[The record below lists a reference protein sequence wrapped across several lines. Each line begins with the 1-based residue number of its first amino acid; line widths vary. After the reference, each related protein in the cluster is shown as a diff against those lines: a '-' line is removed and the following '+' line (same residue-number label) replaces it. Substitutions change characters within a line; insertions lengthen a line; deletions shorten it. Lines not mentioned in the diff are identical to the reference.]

1 LRKLSATPWGIGFS
15 LWVWLGLPA
24 GAAPPAF
31 CSSPPVAF
39 PSAPEAVWSP
49 LQHPLAAAQATG
61 SPSQGEKPSLRN
73 VEGPE
78 NADDDPQQIERFRD
92 LIAKKSFQDVE
103 PQLLSYLAAHPRSWK
118 AYYCLGYVQ
127 LRQRRVGDSI
137 KSLSKSLQLNP
148 NNAEAHKILARD
160 LVIIGRYDYA
170 LREFQ
175 AALRLDPTSA
185 EVHYNCGRIYTFLD
199 EFGKARAELEKAIR
213 LDAKYMEAY
222 NALGFAVEALGDDA
236 GALENY
242 LTAIRL
248 NEERHAK
255 FDAAYVNLSAYYR
268 RRGKLDLAMEYAHR
282 ALALNPQS
290 DLAYFQIAKTCR
302 AQQDWPG
309 VVAAL
314 EKAIAISSSRPE
326 YFYVLGIAY
335 GKLGRSQ
342 ESERALQIFHDLEKQ
357 GADYERQ
364 RADIHRVPQRLELRP
379 IE

>member
-1 LRKLSATPWGIGFS
+1 MGFA
-15 LWVWLGLPA
+15 LWVSLALPA
-24 GAAPPAF
+24 GAAPSA
-31 CSSPPVAF
+31 SRLSPRVTF
-39 PSAPEAVWSP
+39 PSAREAVRSP
-49 LQHPLAAAQATG
+49 LQRLLAAAQAAG
-61 SPSQGEKPSLRN
+61 SPSQVEKLSLRN
-73 VEGPE
+73 AEGTE
-78 NADDDPQQIERFRD
+78 SADDDPQQIERFRD
-92 LIAKKSFQDVE
+92 LIVKESFQDVE
-103 PQLLSYLAAHPRSWK
+103 PQLRSYLAAHPRSWK

-127 LRQRRVGDSI
+127 LRQRRVGESI
-137 KSLSKSLQLNP
+137 KSLSKSLELNP
-148 NNAEAHKILARD
+148 SSAEAHKILGRD
-160 LVIIGRYDYA
+160 MAIIGRYDYA
-170 LREFQ
+170 LREYE

-185 EVHYNCGRIYTFLD
+185 EVHYNFGRIYAIQDDFT
-199 EFGKARAELEKAIR
+199 KARAELEKAIQ

-236 GALENY
+236 GALEDY

-248 NEERHAK
+248 NEERHGK
-255 FDAAYVNLSAYYR
+255 FDPPYVNLSGYYN
-268 RRGKLDLAMEYAHR
+268 RRGNLDLALEYAHR

-314 EKAIAISSSRPE
+314 EKAIAISSWRPQ

-342 ESERALQIFHDLEKQ
+342 ESDRAFQTFQHLEKQ
-357 GADYERQ
+357 DADFERQ
-364 RADIHRVPQRLELRP
+364 RREIHRASQGLELRP

>member
-1 LRKLSATPWGIGFS
+1 
-15 LWVWLGLPA
+15 
-24 GAAPPAF
+24 
-31 CSSPPVAF
+31 
-39 PSAPEAVWSP
+39 
-49 LQHPLAAAQATG
+49 
-61 SPSQGEKPSLRN
+61 

-92 LIAKKSFQDVE
+92 LIVKESFQDVE
-103 PQLLSYLAAHPRSWK
+103 PQLRSYLAAHPRSWK

-127 LRQRRVGDSI
+127 FRQRRIGESI

-160 LVIIGRYDYA
+160 LAIIGRYDFA
-170 LREFQ
+170 LREYQ

-199 EFGKARAELEKAIR
+199 EFRKARAELEKAIR

-236 GALENY
+236 GALEGY

-248 NEERHAK
+248 NEERHGK
-255 FDAAYVNLSAYYR
+255 FDAAYVNLSAYYN
-268 RRGKLDLAMEYAHR
+268 RRGKSDLALEYAHR

-302 AQQDWPG
+302 AEQDWPG

-314 EKAIAISSSRPE
+314 EKAVAISSWRPQ

-342 ESERALQIFHDLEKQ
+342 ESERAFQTFQHLERQ
-357 GADYERQ
+357 DADFERQ
-364 RADIHRVPQRLELRP
+364 RREIHRANQGLELRP

>member
-1 LRKLSATPWGIGFS
+1 LSATPWVIGFVF
-15 LWVWLGLPA
+15 WVWGGLPA
-24 GAAPPAF
+24 GAALPAF
-31 CSSPPVAF
+31 CPSPPVAF
-39 PSAPEAVWSP
+39 PSAREAVWSP
-49 LQHPLAAAQATG
+49 LQHLLAAAQAAG

-92 LIAKKSFQDVE
+92 LIAKESFQELD
-103 PQLLSYLAAHPRSWK
+103 PQLRSYLSAHPRSWK

-127 LRQRRVGDSI
+127 LRQRRIGESI

-160 LVIIGRYDYA
+160 LAIIGRYDFA
-170 LREFQ
+170 LREYQ

-199 EFGKARAELEKAIR
+199 EFRKARAELEKAIR

-236 GALENY
+236 GALEGY

-248 NEERHAK
+248 NEERHGK
-255 FDAAYVNLSAYYR
+255 FDAAYVNLSAYYN
-268 RRGKLDLAMEYAHR
+268 RRGKSDLALEYAHR

-302 AQQDWPG
+302 AEQDWPG

-314 EKAIAISSSRPE
+314 EKAVAISSWRPQ

-342 ESERALQIFHDLEKQ
+342 ESERAFQTFQHLERQ
-357 GADYERQ
+357 DADFERQ
-364 RADIHRVPQRLELRP
+364 RREIHRANQGLELRP